1 MKKEVRQILV
11 SKSKEQLKEWGLNW
25 KTIQKVDIKKKYKFP
40 IGWRT
45 LHKLVKNKDHVTP
58 EQIQMDLLDFYSIEY
73 SHTPSIISISKQK
86 PNA

>member
-45 LHKLVKNKDHVTP
+45 LHKLVNNKDHVTP
-58 EQIQMDLLDFYSIEY
+58 EQIQMDLLDFYSVEY
-73 SHTPSIISISKQK
+73 SHTPSIISISKQE